1 MVDIWHRHPA
11 RPENEEDIAIALR
24 ENEESYLSY
33 LNPVLKGRYSAYLLD
48 KMERDGT
55 MPEIREGDL
64 ELISQPIDFFGCNCY
79 NRVVVSAQA
88 AEIKRAMERNGGN
101 FLETG
106 VEYYPRCVYDAI
118 TMLREDFQLKIPIYI
133 TENGVH
139 NANERVGADGRVHGR
154 LSHSVCGRLP

>member
-1 MVDIWHRHPA
+1 MCI
-11 RPENEEDIAIALR
+11 
-24 ENEESYLSY
+24 
-33 LNPVLKGRYSAYLLD
+33 
-48 KMERDGT
+48 RD
-55 MPEIREGDL
+55 
-64 ELISQPIDFFGCNCY
+64 SNCY

-133 TENGVH
+133 TNSPPSIRNCHIGTRD
-139 NANERVGADGRVHGR
+139 NT
-154 LSHSVCGRLP
+154 P